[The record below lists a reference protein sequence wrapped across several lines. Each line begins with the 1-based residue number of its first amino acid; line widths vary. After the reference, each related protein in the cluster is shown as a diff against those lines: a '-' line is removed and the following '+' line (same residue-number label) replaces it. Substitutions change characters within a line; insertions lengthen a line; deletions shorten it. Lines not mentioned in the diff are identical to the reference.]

1 MDEVTEPRLH
11 QFEGEAEWTKLDEAM
26 DKSLLLKREPIL
38 MFAEIP
44 LYESELDDNGSSQLC
59 TKVGFPCLRGNQIL
73 SLGLTPV
80 EPDEDSSAG
89 VLYAA
94 NLRCFKRA
102 HGELLHKTQFLQI
115 DEALVL

>member
-1 MDEVTEPRLH
+1 
-11 QFEGEAEWTKLDEAM
+11 M

-59 TKVGFPCLRGNQIL
+59 TKVGFPCLRGNQLI

-102 HGELLHKTQFLQI
+102 THGQSCSIKHSSFKLMKPWFCDLINVVDNKH
-115 DEALVL
+115 